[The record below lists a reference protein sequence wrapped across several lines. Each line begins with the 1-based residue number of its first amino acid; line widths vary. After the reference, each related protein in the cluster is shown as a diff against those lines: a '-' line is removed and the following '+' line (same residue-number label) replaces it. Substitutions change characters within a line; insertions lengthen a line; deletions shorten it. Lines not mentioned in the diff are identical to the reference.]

1 MTSTISS
8 EKKLKKLEL
17 LEQIKLLE
25 NEEDERSNLNLNLP
39 SKTLFLNEPQPEPQ
53 EKEDEDTIE
62 APKKVKQAVK
72 PRTEKQIES
81 LTKGRL
87 KMAQNQEEKRKIKEQ
102 ENIIHKQ
109 ELEKKL
115 IEKAIKVKK
124 KQLKKIEIFDDLS
137 DEDTT
142 PPVIQK
148 PKLKILSVAQRETP
162 PAFIDPYEVFKKKF
176 NIR

>member
-25 NEEDERSNLNLNLP
+25 NEEE
-39 SKTLFLNEPQPEPQ
+39 EQQPVPQ
-53 EKEDEDTIE
+53 EVIEEEETIE

-81 LTKGRL
+81 LSKGRL

-142 PPVIQK
+142 PQVIQK
-148 PKLKILSVAQRETP
+148 PKLKILSAAQRETP

>member
-8 EKKLKKLEL
+8 EKQLRKLEL

-25 NEEDERSNLNLNLP
+25 NEGDERSNLNLNLP
-39 SKTLFLNEPQPEPQ
+39 SKTLFLNEPQPELP
-53 EKEDEDTIE
+53 EVIEEEGTIE
-62 APKKVKQAVK
+62 KPKKVKRVVK

-142 PPVIQK
+142 PAIQK
-148 PKLKILSVAQRETP
+148 PKQEKPKAIAPTP
-162 PAFIDPYEVFKKKF
+162 PPPLANPYDEFKKKF

>member
-8 EKKLKKLEL
+8 EKQLKKLEL
-17 LEQIKLLE
+17 LENEGEEQHLE
-25 NEEDERSNLNLNLP
+25 PPPVIEDNE
-39 SKTLFLNEPQPEPQ
+39 
-53 EKEDEDTIE
+53 TIE
-62 APKKVKQAVK
+62 KPPKVKRIVK
-72 PRTEKQIES
+72 QRTEKQIES

-115 IEKAIKVKK
+115 IDKAIKVKK

-142 PPVIQK
+142 PQSEGHAGLHQRVIQK
-148 PKLKILSVAQRETP
+148 PKLKAPVAIQLKVP
-162 PAFIDPYEVFKKKF
+162 PVQPQIIDPYDVFKKKF

>member
-8 EKKLKKLEL
+8 EKQLKKLEL
-17 LEQIKLLE
+17 LEQLKLLE
-25 NEEDERSNLNLNLP
+25 NEEETP
-39 SKTLFLNEPQPEPQ
+39 I
-53 EKEDEDTIE
+53 EKPHEKIEEDETIE
-62 APKKVKQAVK
+62 KPPKVKRIVK
-72 PRTEKQIES
+72 QRTEKQIES
-81 LTKGRL
+81 LLKGRL
-87 KMAQNQEEKRKIKEQ
+87 KMTQNQEDKRKIKEQ

-142 PPVIQK
+142 QQVIQK
-148 PKLKILSVAQRETP
+148 PKLKAPVAIQLKVP
-162 PAFIDPYEVFKKKF
+162 PAPPQIIDPYDVFKKSLIF
-176 NIR
+176 VNLISNLL

>member
-25 NEEDERSNLNLNLP
+25 NEEE
-39 SKTLFLNEPQPEPQ
+39 EQQQEPQ
-53 EKEDEDTIE
+53 EVIEEEETIE

-81 LTKGRL
+81 LSKGRL

-142 PPVIQK
+142 PQVIQK
-148 PKLKILSVAQRETP
+148 PKLKVPPSAIRAYTP

>member
-8 EKKLKKLEL
+8 EKQLKKLEL

-25 NEEDERSNLNLNLP
+25 NEGEEPPPVIDVVKDE
-39 SKTLFLNEPQPEPQ
+39 EE
-53 EKEDEDTIE
+53 TIE
-62 APKKVKQAVK
+62 KPPKVKRIVK
-72 PRTEKQIES
+72 QRTEKQIES

-102 ENIIHKQ
+102 ENIIHKK

-115 IEKAIKVKK
+115 IDKAIKVKK

-142 PPVIQK
+142 PVIQK
-148 PKLKILSVAQRETP
+148 PKLKAPPVAEGVYAQRAIQP
-162 PAFIDPYEVFKKKF
+162 VVIDPYDVFKKKF

>member
-8 EKKLKKLEL
+8 QKEIKKLEL

-25 NEEDERSNLNLNLP
+25 NEGEEPEQEPPKIIED
-39 SKTLFLNEPQPEPQ
+39 
-53 EKEDEDTIE
+53 DETIE
-62 APKKVKQAVK
+62 APKKVKRIVK

-81 LTKGRL
+81 LSKGRQ

-102 ENIIHKQ
+102 ENIVHKQ

-115 IEKAIKVKK
+115 IDKAIKVKK

-142 PPVIQK
+142 PQPIQK
-148 PKLKILSVAQRETP
+148 PKQEKPKVLA
-162 PAFIDPYEVFKKKF
+162 PAPKPVIINPYDEFKKKF
-176 NIR
+176 NIK

>member
-1 MTSTISS
+1 MTSTISNQK
-8 EKKLKKLEL
+8 ETKKLEL

-25 NEEDERSNLNLNLP
+25 NEGEDTEQEPPKIIEEDE
-39 SKTLFLNEPQPEPQ
+39 
-53 EKEDEDTIE
+53 TIE
-62 APKKVKQAVK
+62 APKKVKRIVK

-81 LTKGRL
+81 LAKGRQ

-115 IEKAIKVKK
+115 IDKAIKVKK

-142 PPVIQK
+142 PQTIQK
-148 PKLKILSVAQRETP
+148 PKQEKPKVIQAPKPV
-162 PAFIDPYEVFKKKF
+162 IINPYDEFKKKF
-176 NIR
+176 NIK

>member
-25 NEEDERSNLNLNLP
+25 NEEE
-39 SKTLFLNEPQPEPQ
+39 EPQQEPQ
-53 EKEDEDTIE
+53 EVIEEEETIE
-62 APKKVKQAVK
+62 KPTKVKQVVK

-81 LTKGRL
+81 LSKGRL

-142 PPVIQK
+142 PQVIQK
-148 PKLKILSVAQRETP
+148 QKLKILSVAQRETP

>member
-1 MTSTISS
+1 
-8 EKKLKKLEL
+8 
-17 LEQIKLLE
+17 
-25 NEEDERSNLNLNLP
+25 
-39 SKTLFLNEPQPEPQ
+39 
-53 EKEDEDTIE
+53 
-62 APKKVKQAVK
+62 
-72 PRTEKQIES
+72 
-81 LTKGRL
+81 
-87 KMAQNQEEKRKIKEQ
+87 MAQNQEEKRKIKEQ

-142 PPVIQK
+142 PQVIQK
-148 PKLKILSVAQRETP
+148 PKLKILSAAQRETP

>member
-8 EKKLKKLEL
+8 EKKLRKLEL

-25 NEEDERSNLNLNLP
+25 NEGEEAPPDL
-39 SKTLFLNEPQPEPQ
+39 PQ
-53 EKEDEDTIE
+53 EKEEEETIE
-62 APKKVKQAVK
+62 KPPKVKRVVK
-72 PRTEKQIES
+72 QRTEKQIES
-81 LTKGRL
+81 LLKGRL
-87 KMAQNQEEKRKIKEQ
+87 KMIQNQDEKRKIKEQ

-115 IEKAIKVKK
+115 IDKAIKVKK

-142 PPVIQK
+142 PQVIQK
-148 PKLKILSVAQRETP
+148 PKQEKPKVIASTPQPLSAN
-162 PAFIDPYEVFKKKF
+162 PYDEFKKKF

>member
-1 MTSTISS
+1 MTSTISNQK
-8 EKKLKKLEL
+8 EIKKLEL

-25 NEEDERSNLNLNLP
+25 NEGEDTEQ
-39 SKTLFLNEPQPEPQ
+39 EPPKIIE
-53 EKEDEDTIE
+53 EDDTIE
-62 APKKVKQAVK
+62 APKKVKRIVK
-72 PRTEKQIES
+72 PRTKKQIES
-81 LTKGRL
+81 LTKGRQ

-115 IEKAIKVKK
+115 IDKAIKVKK

-142 PPVIQK
+142 PATIQK
-148 PKLKILSVAQRETP
+148 PKQEKPKVIQAPKPIV
-162 PAFIDPYEVFKKKF
+162 INPYNEFKKKF
-176 NIR
+176 NIN

>member
-1 MTSTISS
+1 MTSTISNQK
-8 EKKLKKLEL
+8 EIKKLEL

-25 NEEDERSNLNLNLP
+25 NEGEEP
-39 SKTLFLNEPQPEPQ
+39 KTDPEPPR
-53 EKEDEDTIE
+53 EEIEDDETIE
-62 APKKVKQAVK
+62 APKKVKRIVK

-81 LTKGRL
+81 LTKGRQ

-115 IEKAIKVKK
+115 IDKAIKVKK

-142 PPVIQK
+142 PQPIQK
-148 PKLKILSVAQRETP
+148 PKQEKPKVIAPIVEP
-162 PAFIDPYEVFKKKF
+162 VIINPYDVLKKKF
-176 NIR
+176 NIC

>member
-8 EKKLKKLEL
+8 EKKLRKLEL

-25 NEEDERSNLNLNLP
+25 NEGD
-39 SKTLFLNEPQPEPQ
+39 EPQPDPPQ
-53 EKEDEDTIE
+53 EKEEEETIE
-62 APKKVKQAVK
+62 KPTALRAYTPSATKVKQPVK

-81 LTKGRL
+81 LSKGRL

-142 PPVIQK
+142 PQVIQK
-148 PKLKILSVAQRETP
+148 PKLKILSAAQRETP

>member
-8 EKKLKKLEL
+8 EKQLKKLEL

-25 NEEDERSNLNLNLP
+25 NEGEEQQIESPPVIED
-39 SKTLFLNEPQPEPQ
+39 T
-53 EKEDEDTIE
+53 DTIE
-62 APKKVKQAVK
+62 KPPKVKRIVK
-72 PRTEKQIES
+72 QRTEKQIEPLS
-81 LTKGRL
+81 KGRL

-115 IEKAIKVKK
+115 IDKAIKVKK

-142 PPVIQK
+142 PRVIQK
-148 PKLKILSVAQRETP
+148 PKLKVAPVAIQLKVP
-162 PAFIDPYEVFKKKF
+162 PQIIDPYDVFKKKF

>member
-8 EKKLKKLEL
+8 EKQLRKLEL

-25 NEEDERSNLNLNLP
+25 NEGE
-39 SKTLFLNEPQPEPQ
+39 EPPPEPQ
-53 EKEDEDTIE
+53 LEKEEEETIE
-62 APKKVKQAVK
+62 KPSKVKRVVK
-72 PRTEKQIES
+72 QRTEKQIES
-81 LTKGRL
+81 LLKGRQ
-87 KMAQNQEEKRKIKEQ
+87 KMIQNQEDKRKIKEQ

-115 IEKAIKVKK
+115 IDKAIKVKK

-142 PPVIQK
+142 PQVIQK
-148 PKLKILSVAQRETP
+148 PKQERAIAIAPTHLQIIAN
-162 PAFIDPYEVFKKKF
+162 PYDEFKKKF

>member
-8 EKKLKKLEL
+8 EKALKKLEL

-25 NEEDERSNLNLNLP
+25 NEGEEPEHEPPEIKEQDE
-39 SKTLFLNEPQPEPQ
+39 
-53 EKEDEDTIE
+53 TIE
-62 APKKVKQAVK
+62 APKKVKRIVK

-81 LTKGRL
+81 LSKGRL
-87 KMAQNQEEKRKIKEQ
+87 KMVQNQDEKRKIKEQ

-115 IEKAIKVKK
+115 IDKAIKVKK
-124 KQLKKIEIFDDLS
+124 KQLRKIEIFDDLS
-137 DEDTT
+137 DEDTM
-142 PPVIQK
+142 PQVIQK
-148 PKLKILSVAQRETP
+148 PKQEKPKVPIVEP
-162 PAFIDPYEVFKKKF
+162 VIIINPYDVFKKKF

>member
-8 EKKLKKLEL
+8 EKALKKLEL

-25 NEEDERSNLNLNLP
+25 NEGEEPEHEPPEITEQDEP
-39 SKTLFLNEPQPEPQ
+39 I
-53 EKEDEDTIE
+53 EK
-62 APKKVKQAVK
+62 PKKVKRIVK

-87 KMAQNQEEKRKIKEQ
+87 KMVQKQEEKGKIKEQ

-115 IEKAIKVKK
+115 IDKAIKVKK
-124 KQLKKIEIFDDLS
+124 KQLRKIEIFDDLS
-137 DEDTT
+137 DEDTM
-142 PPVIQK
+142 PQVIQK
-148 PKLKILSVAQRETP
+148 PKQEKPKVIAPILEPV
-162 PAFIDPYEVFKKKF
+162 IINPYDVFKKKF

>member
-25 NEEDERSNLNLNLP
+25 NEEE
-39 SKTLFLNEPQPEPQ
+39 EQQQEPQ
-53 EKEDEDTIE
+53 EVIEEEETIE

-81 LTKGRL
+81 LSKGRL

-142 PPVIQK
+142 PQVLQK
-148 PKLKILSVAQRETP
+148 PKLKILSAAQRETP

>member
-25 NEEDERSNLNLNLP
+25 NEEE
-39 SKTLFLNEPQPEPQ
+39 EPQQVPQ
-53 EKEDEDTIE
+53 EVIEEEETIE
-62 APKKVKQAVK
+62 APKKVKQPVK

-81 LTKGRL
+81 LSKGRL

-115 IEKAIKVKK
+115 IEKA
-124 KQLKKIEIFDDLS
+124 
-137 DEDTT
+137 
-142 PPVIQK
+142 
-148 PKLKILSVAQRETP
+148 R
-162 PAFIDPYEVFKKKF
+162 
-176 NIR
+176 

>member
-8 EKKLKKLEL
+8 SKALKKLEL

-25 NEEDERSNLNLNLP
+25 NEGEEPEPEPPQIKEEDE
-39 SKTLFLNEPQPEPQ
+39 
-53 EKEDEDTIE
+53 TIE
-62 APKKVKQAVK
+62 APKKVKRIVK

-81 LTKGRL
+81 LSKGRQ
-87 KMAQNQEEKRKIKEQ
+87 KMVQNQEEKRKIKEQ

-115 IEKAIKVKK
+115 IDKAIKVKK
-124 KQLKKIEIFDDLS
+124 KQLRKIEIFDDLS

-148 PKLKILSVAQRETP
+148 PKQEKQKVIAPIVEPT
-162 PAFIDPYEVFKKKF
+162 IIINPYDVFKKKF